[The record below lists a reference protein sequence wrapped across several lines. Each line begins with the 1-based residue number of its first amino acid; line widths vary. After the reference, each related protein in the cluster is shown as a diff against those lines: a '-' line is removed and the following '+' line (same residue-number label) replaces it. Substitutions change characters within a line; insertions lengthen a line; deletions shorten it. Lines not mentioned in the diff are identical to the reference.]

1 MQRPFIAAAI
11 AAAVFGAAL
20 APVAVQ
26 AEPGTGWRTR
36 NTGLDTEGKCTRRA
50 FSAMQHAG
58 PAGSASGNIGVLG
71 RGGGMH
77 VYVLCQNGGAQATIF
92 CAIDRGD
99 VGRVC
104 DTVSRFM
111 VP

>member
-1 MQRPFIAAAI
+1 MQRQFI
-11 AAAVFGAAL
+11 VAAL
-20 APVAVQ
+20 AAASLVPIAVH

-58 PAGSASGNIGVLG
+58 LSASASGNIGVLG

-77 VYVLCQNGGAQATIF
+77 VYVLCQNSGAQATIF

-104 DTVSRFM
+104 DSVSRFM